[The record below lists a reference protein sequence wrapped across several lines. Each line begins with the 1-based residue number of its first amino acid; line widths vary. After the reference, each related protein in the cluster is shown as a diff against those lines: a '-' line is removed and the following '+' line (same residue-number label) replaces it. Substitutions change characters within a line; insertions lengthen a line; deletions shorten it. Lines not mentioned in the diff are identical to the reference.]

1 MAQKVSIAEI
11 NTVFSNFVFFYE
23 LAETFDVQTLVTD
36 DVERAAAVIRGG
48 GVVAFPT
55 ETVYGLGANAFDGE
69 AVAKI
74 FSAKGRPADNP
85 LIVHV
90 SDAGQI
96 AEIAMDLN
104 AHTRLFIEKF
114 FPGPLTIV
122 AKGTGR
128 VSEMATC
135 GLDTIAFRM
144 PANPLARRLIEAAG
158 TPLVA
163 PSANISGRPS
173 PTTWQAV
180 LEDLNGRIDCILTGS
195 RTEIGLESTVVDC
208 TGDIPVLLR
217 VGAVSVEQ
225 LREVVAET
233 QILEIANATEIR
245 SPGLKH
251 KHYSPRANVVIIED
265 DAGIEDA
272 SAVAYIGIDL
282 PVRTFGVMKIC
293 STPEDYAHAMFEFF
307 RECDRA
313 GIGVIYC
320 QTVAEKGI
328 GTAIMDRL
336 RRAGETATN

>member
-1 MAQKVSIAEI
+1 MECSA
-11 NTVFSNFVFFYE
+11 TVGVAAFFVFCRD
-23 LAETFDVQTLVTD
+23 LADTFGVETLVTD
-36 DVERAAAVIRGG
+36 DVGTAAEVIRGG
-48 GVVAFPT
+48 GVAAFPT

-74 FSAKGRPADNP
+74 FAAKGRPADNP

-96 AEIAMDLN
+96 EEIAAELN
-104 AHTRLFIEKF
+104 AHARAFIEKF

-128 VSEMATC
+128 VSEIATC

-144 PANPLARRLIEAAG
+144 PANPLAQELIKAAG
-158 TPLVA
+158 TPVVA

-173 PTTWQAV
+173 PTTWAAV
-180 LEDLNGRIDCILTGS
+180 FEDLNGRIDCILKGGPTA
-195 RTEIGLESTVVDC
+195 IGLESTVVDC
-208 TGDIPVLLR
+208 TGEVPILLR
-217 VGAVSVEQ
+217 AGAVSLEE

-233 QILEIANATEIR
+233 AVLESVDAVELR

-251 KHYSPRANVVIIED
+251 KHYSPRASIVITEN
-265 DAGIEDA
+265 DASIEDA
-272 SAVAYIGIDL
+272 SEAAYIGIDL
-282 PVRTFGVMKIC
+282 PVATFCAMKIC
-293 STPEDYAHAMFEFF
+293 STPEVYAHAMFEFF

-313 GIGVIYC
+313 GIATIYC
-320 QTVAEKGI
+320 QSVVEQGI

-336 RRAGETATN
+336 RRAGNG

>member
-1 MAQKVSIAEI
+1 MECSASVVVSA
-11 NTVFSNFVFFYE
+11 FFVFYRD
-23 LAETFDVQTLVTD
+23 LAETFCVETLVTD

-74 FSAKGRPADNP
+74 FAAKGRPADNP

-90 SDAGQI
+90 SNAGQI
-96 AEIAMDLN
+96 AEIAAELN
-104 AHTRLFIEKF
+104 AHARAFIEKF

-122 AKGTGR
+122 ARGTGR
-128 VSEMATC
+128 VSELATC

-144 PANPLARRLIEAAG
+144 PANPLAHELIKAAG

-173 PTTWQAV
+173 PTTFEAV
-180 LEDLNGRIDCILTGS
+180 YEDLNGRIECILKS
-195 RTEIGLESTVVDC
+195 EPTEIGLESTVVDC
-208 TGDIPVLLR
+208 TGDVPVLLR
-217 VGAVSVEQ
+217 AGAVSLEE
-225 LREVVAET
+225 LKEVVAET
-233 QILEIANATEIR
+233 QMLGIADSDEIR
-245 SPGLKH
+245 SPGTKH
-251 KHYSPRANVVIIED
+251 KHYSPRARVVIIEND
-265 DAGIEDA
+265 LGIEAASDA
-272 SAVAYIGIDL
+272 AYIGIDL
-282 PVRTFGVMKIC
+282 PVGTFAVLKIC

-313 GIGVIYC
+313 GVEIIYC
-320 QTVAEKGI
+320 QSVAEHGI

-336 RRAGETATN
+336 RRAANG

>member
-1 MAQKVSIAEI
+1 ME
-11 NTVFSNFVFFYE
+11 
-23 LAETFDVQTLVTD
+23 TLVTD
-36 DVERAAAVIRGG
+36 DVERAAEIIRGG

-74 FSAKGRPADNP
+74 FAAKGRPADNP

-96 AEIAMDLN
+96 DDIATELN
-104 AHTRLFIEKF
+104 AHAEAFIARF

-122 AKGTGR
+122 ARATGR

-135 GLDTIAFRM
+135 GLETIAFRM
-144 PANPLARRLIEAAG
+144 PANKTAQELIKAAG

-180 LEDLNGRIDCILTGS
+180 LEDLNGRIDCILKGEP
-195 RTEIGLESTVVDC
+195 TEIGLESTVVDC
-208 TGDIPVLLR
+208 TGDVPILLR
-217 VGAVSVEQ
+217 AGAVSLEE

-233 QILEIANATEIR
+233 KPIDTAGLLEIR

-251 KHYSPRANVVIIED
+251 KHYSPRAKVVIIDNNASID
-265 DAGIEDA
+265 DASEA
-272 SAVAYIGIDL
+272 AYIGIDL
-282 PVRTFGVMKIC
+282 PVGTFGMLKIC
-293 STPEDYAHAMFEFF
+293 STPEDYAHVMFEFF
-307 RECDRA
+307 RECDRT
-313 GIGVIYC
+313 GIAFIYC
-320 QTVAEKGI
+320 QAVAEQGI

-336 RRAGETATN
+336 RRAAEDAN